1 MDMGEDGIYQMYGR
15 GGPPLGGMYTVSESM
30 PVRPGWL
37 YYITVDD
44 VRPTAERVKEL
55 GGQVLRGPMEV
66 PGGGLIAQCLDPQ
79 GALFA
84 IHSVAQ

>member
-1 MDMGEDGIYQMYGR
+1 MTVVRATAVHTRLIAQLHNDFMESI
-15 GGPPLGGMYTVSESM
+15 GGKHIPM
-30 PVRPGWL
+30 
-37 YYITVDD
+37 
-44 VRPTAERVKEL
+44 TAERVKEL
-55 GGQVLRGPMEV
+55 GGQVLNGPMEV